1 MAALVAY
8 VAVRD
13 DDGIVHSFGPG
24 DDVPGWAKPKITNP
38 KVWEGGEDSEV
49 SGGDGDDN
57 TGTDGDGQKPKP
69 VPPPKGGKGSG
80 EDKWRE
86 YAAEVGVDVS
96 EAQDRDDIITILELA
111 EVPTE

>member
-24 DDVPGWAKPKITNP
+24 SDVPDWAKPKITNP
-38 KVWEGGEDSEV
+38 KVWEGGGDEDADEDPAG
-49 SGGDGDDN
+49 GGD
-57 TGTDGDGQKPKP
+57 QKKAAP